1 MIPTRGPE
9 TTFYRPVRN
18 YPEPLPQAEFQ
29 IQAPP
34 QEPQKQG
41 GASAMIQ
48 LLYPLSGV
56 LMTVVMVM
64 STASGGAHLN
74 PLVIILEISIVPVSL
89 GLMFLSGYLQ
99 RRGGRMAHKA
109 EKQSYR
115 GYLENVERRLNEI
128 VKLQS
133 LYNARLY
140 PEPKLLPALVAQ
152 RQVLWERRPSDS
164 DFLYSRVGLAPTALC
179 CPITFQEDFKV
190 KYSQDV
196 LQEARDLVTRY
207 SHVDNQPLMIPLA
220 QLGTISVTGP
230 RPAVTSLVRSML
242 GEIITFHAP
251 SEVRIVSYFPPQ
263 AAPEWSWLKWTP
275 HARRLRPVKALHPS
289 DPELYCMLAD
299 NLDDLQFILETQIGP
314 ELEQRH
320 KLAEEKKPLLGDN
333 QAPTRNPRIP
343 HIIVIL
349 DGFSHSGPLAR
360 VPGLEE
366 VMRDGDRLG
375 MSVLC
380 LCPTQEQEPSLTRA
394 RLSLAPFIGGY
405 QLSYKETTLG
415 GRELEFIRSDS
426 LDVQNCEEMS
436 RNLTPLQLIDR
447 EAEIDFSQNIGLLEL
462 HNVPD
467 LENFDVR
474 KLWQSVDDKQLLRV
488 PIGIQKGGPLQLDLK
503 EMAMGGY
510 GPHGLV
516 VGATGSGKSELLRT
530 VVTSLA
536 LTHDP
541 YMLNFVLVDFKAG
554 AAFADFEQLPH
565 LAGMITNLEND
576 PQLINRMYASLLGEQ
591 QRRQNMLSQAGN
603 LANIRQ
609 YQARWRRN
617 PEMEPMPYLLII
629 VDEFAQLIATY
640 EDFLALFVK
649 FGQVGRSLGMHMM
662 LATQRVDEG
671 RIRSLEGHL
680 RYRIGLRTFKPDE
693 STAVIGKPDA
703 YFLPPAPGSGYFKVD
718 EDIYTG
724 FKTALISTPYVSPE
738 KRQVDPLD
746 LICEFT
752 PTGHL
757 IPVQAPAVV
766 AVEEVEEEDER
777 TEMNVVVDRIA
788 HVPEPPGGWR
798 VHAVWQPPLS
808 EQIPLDYVL
817 KQCGI
822 GALDGSRWP
831 GRPPLGQL
839 CVPIGMMDRPSD
851 QKQVPL
857 ILDFS
862 GVGGHLAIVG
872 APQSGKSM
880 LLRTLLASFVVAHTP
895 RDVQI
900 YGIDFGGGLLR
911 VFEGAPHVGAICSRS
926 ARDKMRRVLRRL
938 KQLLAEREALFVA
951 REIDSMDAYRQMRQQ
966 GRLNDQEFGDAFL
979 IVDNFGQ
986 LMTDFEATDADI
998 IADIIHLIA
1007 NGLTYGVHVV
1017 LATNLWSEIRPRLR
1031 ANMGARLELRLNDA
1045 ADSEIDRKLAATVPA
1060 GSPGRGLHPSRLIFQ
1075 AALPIV
1081 SAGTGEDTSDFSV
1094 QQALEDLVD
1103 RSRRS
1108 WDGPIAPPI
1117 RILPTEVPW
1126 SDLPFPTPG
1135 ETPGVPLGLEELRL
1149 SPFYLNLTGSDAHL
1163 IILGDRECGKT
1174 TLLRT
1179 WLRGLTQ
1186 RYTPEQT
1193 RVILIDY
1200 RKTLVEFNRSE
1211 HLLAYAVSPEQV
1223 KEQVN
1228 FLKTEMEQRLAANIK
1243 LPAESSGQSQAWDG
1257 PHYYLVVDDYESVAT
1272 GLPQNNNP
1280 LNPLE
1285 GLLTSAPEIG
1295 FHIVLARRVAEL
1307 SRANF
1312 DPIFRSVRNME
1323 SPGLLMRGDPLEGRQ
1338 AMHKQNISDA
1348 LPTGRACYV
1357 ARGAAPAMIQIARTD
1372 P

>member
-1 MIPTRGPE
+1 
-9 TTFYRPVRN
+9 
-18 YPEPLPQAEFQ
+18 
-29 IQAPP
+29 
-34 QEPQKQG
+34 
-41 GASAMIQ
+41 
-48 LLYPLSGV
+48 
-56 LMTVVMVM
+56 
-64 STASGGAHLN
+64 
-74 PLVIILEISIVPVSL
+74 
-89 GLMFLSGYLQ
+89 
-99 RRGGRMAHKA
+99 
-109 EKQSYR
+109 
-115 GYLENVERRLNEI
+115 
-128 VKLQS
+128 
-133 LYNARLY
+133 
-140 PEPKLLPALVAQ
+140 
-152 RQVLWERRPSDS
+152 
-164 DFLYSRVGLAPTALC
+164 
-179 CPITFQEDFKV
+179 
-190 KYSQDV
+190 
-196 LQEARDLVTRY
+196 
-207 SHVDNQPLMIPLA
+207 
-220 QLGTISVTGP
+220 
-230 RPAVTSLVRSML
+230 
-242 GEIITFHAP
+242 
-251 SEVRIVSYFPPQ
+251 
-263 AAPEWSWLKWTP
+263 TP
-275 HARRLRPVKALHPS
+275 HARRLRPIKIINPA

-299 NLDDLQFILETQIGP
+299 NLDDLQLILETQIGP

-320 KLAEEKKPLLGDN
+320 KLAEEKKPGFGDN
-333 QAPTRNPRIP
+333 QAPARNTRIP

-375 MSVLC
+375 MTVLC

-405 QLSYKETTLG
+405 QLSYKETMLG
-415 GRELEFIRSDS
+415 GREFEFVRADK
-426 LDVQNCEEMS
+426 LDAQNCEDMARS
-436 RNLTPLQLIDR
+436 LTPLQLIDR
-447 EAEIDFSQNIGLLEL
+447 EAEIDFSQNIGLLDL
-462 HNVPD
+462 HHVPD

-474 KLWQSVDDKQLLRV
+474 KLWQTVDEKQLLRV

-554 AAFADFEQLPH
+554 AAFADFENLPH

-591 QRRQNMLSQAGN
+591 QRRQGMLSRAGN

-617 PEMEPMPYLLII
+617 PDMEPMPYLLII

-693 STAVIGKPDA
+693 SVAVIGKPDA

-718 EDIYTG
+718 EDIYAG
-724 FKTALISTPYVSPE
+724 FKTALISTPYISPE
-738 KRQVDPLD
+738 KKQVDPLD

-752 PTGHL
+752 TTGYLVPTQ
-757 IPVQAPAVV
+757 IPAALL
-766 AVEEVEEEDER
+766 EEKDEAEEER

-788 HVPEPPGGWR
+788 QVPLPQGGWR
-798 VHAVWQPPLS
+798 VHAVWQPPLGENIS
-808 EQIPLDYVL
+808 LDHVL
-817 KQCGI
+817 KQCSI

-831 GRPPLGQL
+831 NIAPLGLL

-851 QKQVPL
+851 QQQVPL

-880 LLRTLLASFVVAHTP
+880 LLRTLLASMVVTHTP
-895 RDVQI
+895 RDIQI

-926 ARDKMRRVLRRL
+926 SRDKMRRVLRRL
-938 KQLLAEREALFVA
+938 KLLLTEREALFVS
-951 REIDSMDAYRQMRQQ
+951 REIDSMDAYRQLRLQ
-966 GRLNDQEFGDAFL
+966 GQLNDQDFGDAFL
-979 IVDNFGQ
+979 VVDNFGQ
-986 LMTDFEATDADI
+986 LLTDFEATDADI
-998 IADIIHLIA
+998 IADIIHLIS

-1031 ANMGARLELRLNDA
+1031 ANMGSRLELRLNDA
-1045 ADSEIDRKLAATVPA
+1045 GDSEIDRRIAVTLPA
-1060 GSPGRGLHPSRLIFQ
+1060 SSPGRGLHPSKLVFQ

-1081 SAGTGEDTSDFSV
+1081 RAGGDVSDFSV

-1103 RSRRS
+1103 RARRS
-1108 WDGPIAPPI
+1108 WDGPIAPLI
-1117 RILPTEVPW
+1117 RVLPAEVPW
-1126 SDLPFPTPG
+1126 RELPLPSNEEPV
-1135 ETPGVPLGLEELRL
+1135 GVPIGLEEQRL
-1149 SPFYLNLTGSDAHL
+1149 SPFYINFTSSDAHL
-1163 IILGDRECGKT
+1163 IALGDRECGKT

-1179 WLRGLTQ
+1179 WLRGFVQ
-1186 RYTPEQT
+1186 RYTPEQAK
-1193 RVILIDY
+1193 VVLIDY
-1200 RKTLVEFNRSE
+1200 RKTLAEFNRSE
-1211 HLLAYAVSPEQV
+1211 HLQAYVVSSDQAKDQV
-1223 KEQVN
+1223 V
-1228 FLKTEMEQRLAANIK
+1228 FLKEELERRLAANLK
-1243 LPAESSGQSQAWDG
+1243 LPADRSGQEKAWVG
-1257 PHYYLVVDDYESVAT
+1257 PHYYMVIDDYESVA
-1272 GLPQNNNP
+1272 GSMPQNSNP

-1285 GLLTSAPEIG
+1285 GLVTSGLEVG
-1295 FHIVLARRVAEL
+1295 FHIMLARRVAEL

-1312 DPIFRSVRNME
+1312 DPIFRTVRNME
-1323 SPGLLMRGDPLEGRQ
+1323 SPGLLMRGDQIEGRQ

-1348 LPTGRACYV
+1348 LPTGRAWYV
-1357 ARGAAPAMIQIARTD
+1357 SRGASTLAIQIARTN